1 MEISFAVPAP
11 VYDDAEL
18 TLAGSVDEFGNL
30 PFVVTLKRGDEPI
43 VTMAHTVVFALRGE
57 RPFIGGAEGIQTTGV
72 DDLGMTIANAFGNPS
87 GLMQCLYRG
96 TPVAGQINHVAS
108 AVPVSR
114 HSRGRPDQPRC
125 QRHVANRVLPA
136 RRRRGVEQR
145 RLFGSATPACVRIT
159 NDGRKTVR

>member
-1 MEISFAVPAP
+1 

-108 AVPVSR
+108 
-114 HSRGRPDQPRC
+114 GTWQIGCFLPDGG
-125 QRHVANRVLPA
+125 VALSNIVYLAPPPPPA
-136 RRRRGVEQR
+136 
-145 RLFGSATPACVRIT
+145 
-159 NDGRKTVR
+159 